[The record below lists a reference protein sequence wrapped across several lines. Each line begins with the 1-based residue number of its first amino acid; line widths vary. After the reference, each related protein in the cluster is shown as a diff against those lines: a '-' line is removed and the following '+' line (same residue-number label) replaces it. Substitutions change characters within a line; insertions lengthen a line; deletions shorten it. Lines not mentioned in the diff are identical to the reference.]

1 MLAERLLDSI
11 EHVPAARTALRGS
24 DRAVAYGEL
33 ASMVKAER
41 RWLNDMGIR
50 RCALLANNSWR
61 WAIADLALLGNAAI
75 GIPIPDFF
83 TAAQRLHVLDDAG
96 IDLVLTDHGD
106 AFTREHSAFS
116 PIAVSPVTGL
126 SLLRRDRSPDVR
138 IPAGVV
144 KVTYTSG
151 STGAPKG
158 VCLSARAIEAVVTS
172 LTAATADLGVSRH
185 LCVLPLA
192 TLLENIAGL
201 YVPLLLG
208 AEVVLQPGTEIGMSY
223 AGLRADML
231 LAALD
236 RHEPN
241 SLVLVPELLRLLVNA
256 ARSGWPVPPALRF
269 IAVGGASV
277 APSLLEQADALG
289 LPAFEGYGLSECAS
303 VVCLNTPKARRP
315 GSVGRP
321 LPHAQV
327 RIDASGEICVG
338 GAVMSGYLGAAANGE
353 TEIRTGDLGEF
364 DQDGFLYVR
373 GRARNLFITSMGR
386 NITPEWVER
395 ELLAEPSI
403 AQAMALGE
411 GRAFVSALIVAVPH
425 ADDGA
430 IEAALARANA
440 RLPDYARVRKW
451 TRFPERPTHANDL
464 LTANG
469 RLRRAA
475 IQSRFAAAIATLYE
489 SQESFFHDV
498 LSRAVPA

>member
-1 MLAERLLDSI
+1 MLSERLLDAIDHAPS
-11 EHVPAARTALRGS
+11 ARPALRGS
-24 DRAVAYGEL
+24 DRTVAYGEL

-50 RCALLANNSWR
+50 RCALLADNSWR

-75 GIPIPDFF
+75 GVPIPDSF
-83 TAAQRLHVLDDAG
+83 TAAQRQHVLDDAG
-96 IDLVLTDHGD
+96 IDCVMTDRGE
-106 AFTREHSAFS
+106 AFVREHPTFSA
-116 PIAVSPVTGL
+116 IAVSPVTGL
-126 SLLRRDRSPDVR
+126 SFLRRDLSPVVR
-138 IPAGVV
+138 IPVGAV

-151 STGAPKG
+151 STGTPKG
-158 VCLSARAIEAVVTS
+158 VCLSAGAIDAVVMS
-172 LTAATADLGVSRH
+172 LAAATADLGLSRH

-208 AEVVLQPGTEIGMSY
+208 AEIVLQPGAEIGMSY
-223 AGLRADML
+223 AGLQADML
-231 LAALD
+231 LAALA

-241 SLVLVPELLRLLVNA
+241 SLVLVPEMLRLLVQA
-256 ARSGWPVPPALRF
+256 ARSGWHVPASFRF

-277 APSLLEQADALG
+277 APSVLEQADALG

-321 LPHAQV
+321 LPHARV

-338 GAVMSGYLGAAANGE
+338 GTVMSGYLGAVAEDE

-364 DQDGFLYVR
+364 DRDGFLYVR
-373 GRARNLFITSMGR
+373 GRAKNLFITSMGR
-386 NITPEWVER
+386 NITPEWVEC
-395 ELLAEPSI
+395 ELLAEPAIS
-403 AQAMALGE
+403 QAMALGE
-411 GRAFVSALIVAVPH
+411 GRAFVSALIVPSPQ
-425 ADDGA
+425 ADDSA

-440 RLPDYARVRKW
+440 RLPDYARVRQW
-451 TRFPERPTHANDL
+451 TRFPERPTYANDL

-475 IQSRFAAAIATLYE
+475 IQSRCAASIATLYE
-489 SQESFFHDV
+489 SQESFLHDL
-498 LSRAVPA
+498 LSRAVSA